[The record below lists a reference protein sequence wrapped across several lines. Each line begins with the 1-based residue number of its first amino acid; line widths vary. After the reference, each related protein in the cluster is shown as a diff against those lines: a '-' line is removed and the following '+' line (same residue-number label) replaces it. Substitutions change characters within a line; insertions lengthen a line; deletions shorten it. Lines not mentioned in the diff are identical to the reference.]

1 MKMLTVS
8 LLVCAMMAWTT
19 AAAVPEAETGE
30 GTELSIQ
37 GGNSHVACPT
47 GWTGYNDRCF
57 IYIPTEMT
65 WADAEKN
72 CQDRGGNLASVHSFE
87 EHQAIQGMIL
97 ILTQAYPLTWLGG
110 YDAAQ
115 EGAWFWSDGTRFQ
128 FNFWDEG
135 QPDNRANAHCMLMNF
150 GGKQIYSFRNIFLF
164 FVSKSDD
171 NGKFYKDV

>member
-19 AAAVPEAETGE
+19 AA
-30 GTELSIQ
+30 
-37 GGNSHVACPT
+37 GNSPIACPT

-110 YDAAQ
+110 YDAVQ

-150 GGKQIYSFRNIFLF
+150 GDQKKYDDQPCSYTKP
-164 FVSKSDD
+164 FVCARKL
-171 NGKFYKDV
+171 